1 MSPPYKLIDEATGT
15 TIWEGMDTAPGRFI
29 EVWSGPQPSA
39 PMERIS
45 DGALERPDDSTPV
58 DPPPIDPPPIDPNPL
73 PPTGESM
80 DYPKN
85 EDELRACLAF
95 YATNTI
101 VGQLDPRTKVE
112 ISQPI
117 VLSANS
123 GRPWGVDGNF
133 AEIIY
138 RGSGDDVL
146 RIEGVANVNN
156 RGLTLKNLV
165 LDGGDAG
172 NMSGGG
178 AAACL
183 RVSAP
188 LGDVGPIYKFHLENI
203 WASGAVNGIVLEGGV
218 YEGTCM
224 NMHIENCTGDGMVLR
239 HMPQTPEGK
248 APVVSNVLIW
258 HLNSSRNYGCGFRT
272 VYSVYLVGG
281 SFVLNGGG
289 GVVAPDGI
297 RGALCCNGE
306 NTGGDA
312 QAVFDV
318 PSNGYG
324 SYIAGGGEAS
334 SDGATVCRKWNGSAW
349 EDVGKPLLYYIAC
362 ADGVLQETNHVS
374 YYGAGQNPMRV
385 KA

>member
-1 MSPPYKLIDEATGT
+1 MTPPYKLVDMATGQDVPNFV
-15 TIWEGMDTAPGRFI
+15 GMDTAEGRYI
-29 EVWSGPQPSA
+29 EVYSGPAAGA
-39 PMERIS
+39 PDTRIS
-45 DGALERPDDSTPV
+45 DGALLRTDGQ
-58 DPPPIDPPPIDPNPL
+58 IDPPDPGPEPL

-85 EDELRACLAF
+85 EEELRACLAF

-112 ISQPI
+112 ISSPI

-123 GRPWGVDGNF
+123 GRPWGVDGNY

-146 RIEGVANVNN
+146 RVEGIANVNN

-165 LDGGDAG
+165 LDGGDGG

-178 AAACL
+178 AASCL
-183 RVSAP
+183 RVTAP
-188 LGDVGPIYKFHLENI
+188 LGDNGPIYRFQLENI
-203 WASGAVNGIVLEGGV
+203 HCSGAVNGIVLEGGV
-218 YEGTCM
+218 YEGEIRGAY
-224 NMHIENCTGDGMVLR
+224 IENCTGDGMVLR

-248 APVVSNVLIW
+248 APVVSNILIW
-258 HLNSSRNYGCGFRT
+258 HLNSSRNYGCGLLS

-297 RGALCCNGE
+297 RGALCVNGE
-306 NTGGDA
+306 NTGES
-312 QAVFDV
+312 VFKLG
-318 PSNGYG
+318 SNGYG
-324 SYIAGGGEAS
+324 SVISGGGEAS
-334 SDGATVCRKWNGSAW
+334 SDGATVCRRWDGSQW
-349 EDVGKPLLYYIAC
+349 HDVGKPLLYYADVP
-362 ADGVLQETNHVS
+362 DGVIVDQAHCS
-374 YYGAGQNPMRV
+374 YYGSGSNPMAV
-385 KA
+385 LKP